1 MDQSVIN
8 LGVNV
13 AVIQDGRVLLTQ
25 REDFEVWCLPGG
37 GVDPGESLAQA
48 AIREVREETG
58 LEVELVRL
66 VGMYSRPLWMGKG
79 QHIAVFSATPA
90 GGVLQPQPGEVVAL
104 DFFDT
109 DDMPVLLWGQQQR
122 IEDAIAGI
130 TGVVRVQQIAPG
142 LPQPTRQEMY
152 DLRDRS
158 GLSRIAFYTHYS
170 AQYGPEDQQ
179 IEVAGVI
186 ESGDSRA

>member
-1 MDQSVIN
+1 MIN

-37 GVDPGESLAQA
+37 GVEPGESLAQA

-66 VGMYSRPLWMGKG
+66 VGIYSRPWWMGKG
-79 QHIAVFSATPA
+79 QHIAVFSATQA
-90 GGVLQPQPGEVVAL
+90 SGMLQPQPGEVIAL

-109 DDMPVLLWGQQQR
+109 DAMPMLLWGQRQR
-122 IEDAIAGI
+122 IEDAVAGL

-142 LPQPTRQEMY
+142 LPQPTRHEIY
-152 DLRDRS
+152 DLRDHS
-158 GLSRIAFYTHYS
+158 GLSPIEFYKMYS
-170 AQYGPEDQQ
+170 EQYGPEDQQ
-179 IEVAGVI
+179 IEVPGVI
-186 ESGDSRA
+186 EKEDV

>member
-1 MDQSVIN
+1 MIN

-13 AVIQDGRVLLTQ
+13 AIIQDGRVLLTQ

-37 GVDPGESLAQA
+37 GVDTGESLALA

-58 LEVELVRL
+58 LEVELLRL
-66 VGMYSRPLWMGKG
+66 VGMYSRPLWMGMG
-79 QHIAVFSATPA
+79 QHIAVFTATQV
-90 GGVLQPQPGEVVAL
+90 GGMLQPQPGEVIAL

-109 DDMPVLLWGQQQR
+109 DDMPMLLWGQKQR
-122 IEDAIAGI
+122 IEDAIAGL

-142 LPQPTRQEMY
+142 LPQPTRREIY

-158 GLSRIAFYTHYS
+158 GFSRIEFYKLYS
-170 AQYGPEDQQ
+170 EQYGPEDQQ
-179 IEVAGVI
+179 IEVPGV
-186 ESGDSRA
+186 SRSED